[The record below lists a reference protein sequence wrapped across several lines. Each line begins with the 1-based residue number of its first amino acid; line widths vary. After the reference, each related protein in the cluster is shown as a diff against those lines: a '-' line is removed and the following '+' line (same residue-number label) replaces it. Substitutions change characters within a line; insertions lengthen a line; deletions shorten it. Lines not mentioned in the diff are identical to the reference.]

1 METKRSTIQD
11 LLITKPFGQ
20 EVVVYGWIK
29 SLRRQARVAFVHLYD
44 GSTPSFLQ
52 LVMLPKIHES
62 IPHILEAGLKDA
74 GLVVRGEVCAP
85 KGGKSAEDGGQD
97 VELFV
102 KEVLFYGH
110 RPEEEERPYP
120 VAVDTVPPESLRT
133 LPHMRPRTTLGQTM
147 AFARHKAMMETHT
160 FFDGRGFKWIG
171 TPIISGSDCEGAGE
185 QFSLMDDPTKPFFG
199 GDRAHLTVSGQVDLE
214 PFIAAG
220 SVYTFGPTFRA
231 EHSKTKRHLSEFWM
245 VEPEML
251 GTMAEVMDL
260 AEAYVKHLL
269 TIPSKYPGH
278 GLTPL
283 HYDLETP
290 FVRITY
296 TEAVRLLQEET
307 VDDPS
312 FFLSWG
318 DDLSSD
324 MEMLLTSHF
333 KSPVFVTHYP
343 RALKAFYM
351 RQTRTKEAPDRQ
363 TVEAFDLLMPGIG
376 EIIGGSA
383 REEDETRLIA
393 AMVAKGMDLKPYQA
407 YLDMRHW
414 GTLPHG
420 GFGLGFERI
429 VSVLTGDS
437 HLREITPYV
446 RAYGASL

>member
-1 METKRSTIQD
+1 
-11 LLITKPFGQ
+11 
-20 EVVVYGWIK
+20 
-29 SLRRQARVAFVHLYD
+29 
-44 GSTPSFLQ
+44 
-52 LVMLPKIHES
+52 MLPKSHES
-62 IPHILEAGLKDA
+62 IPPVLEDGLKDA

-97 VELFV
+97 VELVV

-110 RPEEEERPYP
+110 RPEEEDRPYP
-120 VAVDTVPPESLRT
+120 VSVDTVPPESLRS
-133 LPHMRPRTTLGQTM
+133 LPHMRPRTTLGQRM
-147 AFARHKAMMETHT
+147 AFVRHKAMLETHV

-171 TPIISGSDCEGAGE
+171 TPIITGSDCEGAGE
-185 QFSLMDDPTKPFFG
+185 QFALVDDPAKPFFG

-214 PFIAAG
+214 PFIATG

-251 GTMAEVMDL
+251 GTMTDVMDL

-269 TIPSKYPGH
+269 AIPAKHPGH
-278 GLTPL
+278 GLAPL
-283 HYDLETP
+283 PIDLETP
-290 FVRITY
+290 FPRITY
-296 TEAVRLLQEET
+296 AQALTILKWET

-312 FFLSWG
+312 FVLYWG
-318 DDLSSD
+318 DDLSSE
-324 MEMLLTSHF
+324 MEMLLTSYF

-351 RQTRTKEAPDRQ
+351 RQTREEERPGQ
-363 TVEAFDLLMPGIG
+363 ETVEAFDLLMPGIG
-376 EIIGGSA
+376 EVIGGSA
-383 REEDETRLIA
+383 REEDEARLVA
-393 AMVAKGMDLKPYQA
+393 AMTAKGMDLAPYQA

-437 HLREITPYV
+437 HLREVTPYV
-446 RAYGASL
+446 RAYGNCL